1 LKNNQRGANVN
12 KTLPRWKYFVL
23 GKNWRKKRDCR
34 DFNFFCNKTKY
45 ALFYFL
51 TKILSQMTYIIK
63 LLDPRAQALLEAL
76 VQMNMVD
83 MTQVSE
89 SVDKIAAK
97 REAIKTQRF
106 AEIKGSLQEVNAHRR
121 GEIQLQT
128 LNEFLKEL
136 D

>member
-1 LKNNQRGANVN
+1 
-12 KTLPRWKYFVL
+12 
-23 GKNWRKKRDCR
+23 
-34 DFNFFCNKTKY
+34 
-45 ALFYFL
+45 
-51 TKILSQMTYIIK
+51 MTYIIR

-76 VQMNMVD
+76 VNMNMVD

-97 REAIKTQRF
+97 RKEIKTKRLSEI
-106 AEIKGSLQEVNAHRR
+106 AESLQEVKAHRR
-121 GEIQLQT
+121 GEIELQT